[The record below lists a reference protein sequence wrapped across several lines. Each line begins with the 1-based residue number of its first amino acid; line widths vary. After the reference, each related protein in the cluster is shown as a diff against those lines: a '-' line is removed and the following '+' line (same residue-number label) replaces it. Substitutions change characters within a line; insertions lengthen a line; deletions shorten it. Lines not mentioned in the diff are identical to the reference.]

1 MKDVDP
7 AVSEEHDRAAGD
19 DADGERSINQPRTEA
34 PRSRGIRERSM
45 LNRLW
50 DPWQTPSRRAKESS
64 RPVTGG
70 REEAEA
76 FFQDSGDRK
85 LARYNN
91 ASLIRTLR
99 QISRDKSVAVN
110 LRVRCCE
117 MLILIDPNIQFNMI
131 ERPSWAQDGQS
142 GAVDCEEE

>member
-1 MKDVDP
+1 
-7 AVSEEHDRAAGD
+7 
-19 DADGERSINQPRTEA
+19 
-34 PRSRGIRERSM
+34 M

-50 DPWQTPSRRAKESS
+50 EPWQTPSRPAKGPGM
-64 RPVTGG
+64 PVSGG
-70 REEAEA
+70 REAA
-76 FFQDSGDRK
+76 DTLFKDSGDRK

-131 ERPSWAQDGQS
+131 ERPSWAQDGEQS
-142 GAVDCEEE
+142 NVLDGEEE